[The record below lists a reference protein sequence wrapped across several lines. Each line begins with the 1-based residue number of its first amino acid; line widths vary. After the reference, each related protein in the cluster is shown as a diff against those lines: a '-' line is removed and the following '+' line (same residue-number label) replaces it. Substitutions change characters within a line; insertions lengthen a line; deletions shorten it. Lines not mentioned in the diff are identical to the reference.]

1 MGNDKDIIKELRHA
15 EKMGLFESHAQMT
28 DTDTVIDIEDN
39 EEDDEFHSTGFLHQD
54 PPYFGEDNLDID
66 MIFSSVPLPMVFKNH
81 EGVYTVVNELFC
93 ELIGRKKEKIIGKT
107 DFELFSEKRA
117 KRFVADD
124 KQVLS
129 DGKNKNQMEKF
140 SHPKERLIRISRN
153 PVVNQGK
160 VVGLICSFM
169 DVTSEKEL
177 ITSEKK
183 FKMIF
188 ENAPDAIYLN
198 DSEGRFVDGNKKAE
212 EIIGY
217 QREEL
222 IGKKF
227 SDVALLRKRDIPKA
241 LKNLALNKL
250 GKATG
255 PSEFELIR
263 KDGSNIKLEI
273 SNFPFNLNGEQMALG
288 IARDISIRKRAEQ
301 ALKDHQIEL
310 EQIFEAMPEALV
322 YADKN
327 RKIIRV
333 NSAFGKIYG
342 YKREEV
348 IGKKTKILYANPNE
362 YYEQKEKRYN
372 VNVRDKL
379 EPYEINYR
387 RKNGEIFPS
396 ETVSTPVRDAQD
408 NVIGL
413 LGLVQDITERKKVEK
428 QLEEKREQLELALSG
443 GEIGTWDWNIKTD
456 RVVFNNRWAEMK
468 GYQKDEIEPH
478 LSSWSNLVH
487 PNDMPL
493 VKKKLNNHLEGKT
506 DSYEAEFRMRH
517 KSGEWIWILDKGK
530 VIEWDEE
537 GNPLRACG
545 THLDITKRKNAE
557 TQIKERQELLK
568 KGEKLANMGSW
579 EWDVKSGIVL
589 CSDQWQ
595 RIHGTQKSEYRK
607 EELISIAH
615 PDDRQK
621 VMEALDNTVNKQ
633 RPYDIEHRIIR
644 QDDKKI
650 RLIKAYGEIVKNQD
664 GKFSK
669 IKGYA
674 RDITNEKQA
683 MKQLEKSYE
692 IINMSPVV
700 TFTWRNEQDWPV
712 EYVSENVKNLFGY
725 SKKDFLDGSIKFS
738 KTIHPDDV
746 DHVAT
751 EVKKYSE
758 NKNCEEFDQEY
769 RIVTSDGRVR
779 WVYDKT
785 MVRRDNQGKALFFDG
800 IILDI
805 TADKHSEKELKEKID
820 ELQRWKKLTVGR
832 ELKMSMLKE
841 KLRRVEKELRNFD
854 GERKS

>member
-1 MGNDKDIIKELRHA
+1 MDKKKDIIEELRHA

-28 DTDTVIDIEDN
+28 DTDTDIDTEN
-39 EEDDEFHSTGFLHQD
+39 NKEKDEFHSTGFLHRD
-54 PPYFGEDNLDID
+54 SPYFGNDTLDID
-66 MIFSSVPLPMVFKNH
+66 MIFLSVPLPMVFKNY

-93 ELIGRKKEKIIGKT
+93 ELIGKNKEKIIGKT

-117 KRFVADD
+117 KRFVDD
-124 KQVLS
+124 DARVLANDKS
-129 DGKNKNQMEKF
+129 ENQIEKF
-140 SHPKERLIRISRN
+140 SDSKEKWIRVSRN

-177 ITSEKK
+177 IASEKK
-183 FKMIF
+183 FKLIF
-188 ENAPDAIYLN
+188 ENAPDGIYLN

-217 QREEL
+217 HKGEL

-227 SDVALLRKRDIPKA
+227 SDIALLKKRDIPKA

-250 GKATG
+250 GRKTG

-263 KDGSNIKLEI
+263 KDGSTVKLEI
-273 SNFPFNLNGEQMALG
+273 SNFPFKLDGKQMALG
-288 IARDISIRKRAEQ
+288 IARDITLRKRAEQ
-301 ALKDHQIEL
+301 ILKDHQIEL

-322 YADKN
+322 YADTN

-333 NSAFGKIYG
+333 NSAFEKIYG

-362 YYEQKEKRYN
+362 FVEQGEKRFN
-372 VNVRDKL
+372 VDARNKM
-379 EPYEINYR
+379 EPYGIDYR

-396 ETVSTPVRDAQD
+396 ETVGTPVRDAQD
-408 NVIGL
+408 EVIGM
-413 LGLVQDITERKKVEK
+413 LGLVRDITERKKAEK
-428 QLEEKREQLELALSG
+428 QLDEKREQLELALNG
-443 GEIGTWDWNIKTD
+443 GELGTWDWNIKTD
-456 RVVFNNRWAEMK
+456 RVVFNDRWAEMK

-530 VIEWDEE
+530 VIERDEQ

-545 THLDITKRKNAE
+545 THLDITGRKNAE
-557 TQIKERQELLK
+557 KQISERQELLK

-579 EWDVKSGIVL
+579 QWDVKTGIVV

-595 RIHGTQKSEYRK
+595 RIHGTQKSEYQK
-607 EELISIAH
+607 EELIQIAH

-621 VMEALDNTVNKQ
+621 VMEALDNIVTEQ
-633 RPYDIEHRIIR
+633 RPYDIEHRIIK

-650 RLIKAYGEIVKNQD
+650 HLIKAYGELVKDQEGN
-664 GKFSK
+664 FSK

-674 RDITNEKQA
+674 RDITDEKQA
-683 MKQLEKSYE
+683 MKQLEKSYD
-692 IINMSPVV
+692 IINKSPVV
-700 TFTWRNEQDWPV
+700 AFTWRNEQDWPV

-725 SKKDFLDGSIKFS
+725 VKKDFLDGSIKFS

-746 DHVAT
+746 EHVAA
-751 EVKKYSE
+751 EVKRYSE
-758 NKNCEEFDQEY
+758 NRNCKEFDQEY
-769 RIVTSDGRVR
+769 RIVTSDGRVK

-805 TADKHSEKELKEKID
+805 TADKHSEEELKEKID

-841 KLRRVEKELRNFD
+841 KIRKLEKEIS
-854 GERKS
+854 KKK